1 MPRLSPAGRTRSPHS
16 RGAGRCPLPIRVLS
30 EPQDLMA
37 FGKKVFADEIEGQ
50 GEILWDQGGL
60 WTQRVLQ

>member
-1 MPRLSPAGRTRSPHS
+1 
-16 RGAGRCPLPIRVLS
+16 
-30 EPQDLMA
+30 MA